1 MSDMSGD
8 NIDPQWPA
16 PEEPGGRLSGP
27 DAGWRNMLRNL
38 DGAQAI
44 AAAEDAAHGHHHA
57 PGPGVSEDTE
67 NIPPITEEG
76 PTDDRP

>member
-1 MSDMSGD
+1 MSRMSTD
-8 NIDPQWPA
+8 NPDPQWPA
-16 PEEPGGRLSGP
+16 PEQPGGRLSGP

-44 AAAEDAAHGHHHA
+44 AAAEAAAHGHDA
-57 PGPGVSEDTE
+57 PRTGVSDHPES
-67 NIPPITEEG
+67 IPPIIEEG